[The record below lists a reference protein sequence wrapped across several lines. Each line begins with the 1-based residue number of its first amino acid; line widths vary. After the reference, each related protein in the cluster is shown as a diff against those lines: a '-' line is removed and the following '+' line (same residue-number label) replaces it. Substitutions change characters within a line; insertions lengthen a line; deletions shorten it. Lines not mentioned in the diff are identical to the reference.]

1 MVSKEGFLIM
11 IVDDFGIVDILQ
23 RDRKISKETVGGTT
37 ARLF

>member
-1 MVSKEGFLIM
+1 M

-23 RDRKISKETVGGTT
+23 RDIKISQETVGGTT